1 MFFFPH
7 GFPCFFFSPRN
18 VNKNLAGLVKKTRS
32 GSCIQQS
39 ICIFE
44 GILLWALSLLVVE
57 GMCWTG
63 LVSSLVATGVV
74 QNSIC
79 VGFSLWAPWLWKL
92 PHHSVF
98 SNPLLSHCLLSGTI
112 CIDYSI
118 SKRLQGDYFVYFA
131 YPYAYTLAF
140 GRTCLGSEKSRG
152 KATTCSLHSLIILL
166 AKWWA

>member
-1 MFFFPH
+1 MFL
-7 GFPCFFFSPRN
+7 FFSPMGFP
-18 VNKNLAGLVKKTRS
+18 VFFSPPWFGKKNALRKLYPAIHLHLWRHLK
-32 GSCIQQS
+32 C
-39 ICIFE
+39 
-44 GILLWALSLLVVE
+44 ILLWALSLLVVE

-74 QNSIC
+74 PNSIC

-92 PHHSVF
+92 PHRSVF
-98 SNPLLSHCLLSGTI
+98 SNLLLSHCLLSGTI

-118 SKRLQGDYFVYFA
+118 SKRLQGDCFVYFA

-140 GRTCLGSEKSRG
+140 GRTCLRSEKSRG